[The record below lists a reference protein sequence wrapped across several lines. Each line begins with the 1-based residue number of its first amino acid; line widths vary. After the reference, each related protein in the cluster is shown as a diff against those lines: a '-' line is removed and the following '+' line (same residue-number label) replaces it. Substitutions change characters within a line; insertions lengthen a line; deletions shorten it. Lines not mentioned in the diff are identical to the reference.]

1 MQHVFITCHQ
11 DIERERGGG
20 GGGGGG
26 GGFID
31 KQRMN
36 VGRHT
41 KFEKKYNKESACMPA
56 VLHGK
61 INNIYVLHAK
71 RLDVIINLLDLCFS
85 VALHL

>member
-1 MQHVFITCHQ
+1 MS
-11 DIERERGGG
+11 
-20 GGGGGG
+20 
-26 GGFID
+26 
-31 KQRMN
+31 
-36 VGRHT
+36 VGIQIL
-41 KFEKKYNKESACMPA
+41 KKNTIKKSACMPA

>member
-1 MQHVFITCHQ
+1 
-11 DIERERGGG
+11 
-20 GGGGGG
+20 
-26 GGFID
+26 
-31 KQRMN
+31 
-36 VGRHT
+36 
-41 KFEKKYNKESACMPA
+41 MPA